1 MLPLLPLNLVVYPN
15 EKLNLHIFEPRY
27 LQLVNECFA
36 QQTTFGIPAF
46 IDDKIEKYGTEVRIL
61 SLEKKYEDGRMDIRT
76 EGLRVFHLVKF
87 DNPVANKMYAGGEVE
102 FMEEGIY
109 QAASEKLTTD
119 ILNKINKLYSLLQL
133 KFDVNIE
140 RIQYLS
146 YEIAHRVGLSV
157 EQEYEILTT
166 ATEAERQ
173 QYLLNHLERV
183 IPIVADMEKT
193 KKRIR
198 MNGHFKTFDA
208 LNF

>member
-36 QQTTFGIPAF
+36 QQITFGIPAF

-61 SLEKKYEDGRMDIRT
+61 SLEKTYEDGRMDIRT
-76 EGLRVFHLVKF
+76 EGLRVFHLLKF
-87 DNPVANKMYAGGEVE
+87 DNPVANKLYAGGIVE
-102 FMEEGIY
+102 FMEEGTY
-109 QAASEKLTTD
+109 QGASEKLTTD

-133 KFDVNIE
+133 KLDVNIE

-157 EQEYEILTT
+157 EQEYEVLTT

-173 QYLLNHLERV
+173 QYLLTHLERV